1 MGRILLSRG
10 LQQIR
15 HKEKSRRIILD
26 WRKRV
31 HIIEGIAH
39 GLLYLHKHSRL
50 RIVHRD
56 LKASNIL
63 LDIDMNPKISDFG
76 MARIF
81 GSKETEANTNRVV
94 GTYGYMAPEY
104 AMQGVFSVKSDVFS
118 FGVLLLEIVSG
129 MRNAG
134 SHRRGRSLNLLGHAW
149 ELWREG
155 SWFDL
160 VDPSIRDAYPEHRV
174 LRCVHVGL
182 MCVQENAVDRPTMSD
197 VISMLTSESITL
209 PDPRQPAFLSIV
221 LSAEMDAHDGSFSQ
235 NAMTITDLEDGQTIV
250 SANETFA
257 LGFFSPGT
265 STYRYVGIWY
275 SYVPNRTVVWVANRN
290 NPVLDTSGILMF
302 DTSGNL
308 VILDGRGSSFTVA
321 YGSGAKDTEATILDS
336 GNLVLRSVSNRSR
349 LRWQSFDYPTD
360 TWLQGMN
367 LGFVGAQN
375 QLLTSWRSSD
385 DPAIGDYS
393 FGMDPNEKGDFFI
406 WERGNVYWKSGLWNG
421 QSYNFT
427 ESESMSFLYVS
438 NDARTTLSYSSIP
451 ASGTVSGLCL
461 GAGQR
466 EAAKHIVHVELLAS
480 VPEIKTGKTVANA
493 QKDLIQEMGLDGL
506 VEIPGEDDKCSLW
519 YGNIMNLR
527 EGESGDAVGTFY
539 LRLAASELESR
550 GTPVVLIAATVSSV
564 AFLIFASLIFLWMWR
579 QKSKAKGVDTDS
591 AIKLWE
597 SEETGSHFTSFCFSE
612 IADATCKFSLE
623 NKLGEGG
630 FGPVYK
636 GNLPEG
642 QEIAVKRL
650 AAHSGQGL
658 LEFKNEIMLIAK
670 LQHRNLVRL
679 LGCCIQG
686 EEKILIY
693 EYMPNKSLDFFLFEQ
708 SRREMLDWA
717 TRITIIEGIAQGL
730 LYLHKHSR
738 FRIIHRDLKASNILL
753 DIDMNPKISDFG
765 MARIFGSKETEANTN
780 RVVGTYGYMAPEYAM
795 EGIFSVKSD
804 VFSFGVLLLEIAW
817 ELWKEG
823 RWSELADPSI
833 YNACPEHK
841 ESPIN
846 RPTMTEIISALD
858 NESTTLPEPKQPAFV
873 SAGIWTEAGV
883 HGGTHSINGMTISD
897 TQDGPGNKCRYGV
910 KTPLAG
916 SCNLQTRVTK
926 PEIKGLFAHGQ
937 ALRQPNLGENDP
949 TIVGEIPGKRPEYD
963 RCFRRV
969 DHRAHNDKDAATLE
983 ITDGLPSN
991 ISSSRPAK

>member
-1 MGRILLSRG
+1 MGRPLC
-10 LQQIR
+10 LQMR
-15 HKEKSRRIILD
+15 HS
-26 WRKRV
+26 
-31 HIIEGIAH
+31 
-39 GLLYLHKHSRL
+39 
-50 RIVHRD
+50 
-56 LKASNIL
+56 
-63 LDIDMNPKISDFG
+63 
-76 MARIF
+76 
-81 GSKETEANTNRVV
+81 
-94 GTYGYMAPEY
+94 
-104 AMQGVFSVKSDVFS
+104 
-118 FGVLLLEIVSG
+118 
-129 MRNAG
+129 
-134 SHRRGRSLNLLGHAW
+134 
-149 ELWREG
+149 
-155 SWFDL
+155 
-160 VDPSIRDAYPEHRV
+160 
-174 LRCVHVGL
+174 
-182 MCVQENAVDRPTMSD
+182 
-197 VISMLTSESITL
+197 
-209 PDPRQPAFLSIV
+209 
-221 LSAEMDAHDGSFSQ
+221 LSASLA
-235 NAMTITDLEDGQTIV
+235 LELLHI
-250 SANETFA
+250 
-257 LGFFSPGT
+257 
-265 STYRYVGIWY
+265 
-275 SYVPNRTVVWVANRN
+275 
-290 NPVLDTSGILMF
+290 
-302 DTSGNL
+302 
-308 VILDGRGSSFTVA
+308 DGRGSSFTVA

-451 ASGTVSGLCL
+451 ASGMVRYVLDHSGQLKLLERMDFVLHQWLVL
-461 GAGQR
+461 GSWPEGSCKAYSPCGAFGICAGNQDWQNR
-466 EAAKHIVHVELLAS
+466 CKCPKGFNPGDGVGWSSGDTRRGCIRQTNMHCVGDKFFQM
-480 VPEIKTGKTVANA
+480 P
-493 QKDLIQEMGLDGL
+493 DMGL
-506 VEIPGEDDKCSLW
+506 PGNATTISSITGQKQCESTCLTNCSCTAYAVLQDKCSLW

-693 EYMPNKSLDFFLFEQ
+693 EYMPNKSLDFFLFGQ
-708 SRREMLDWA
+708 
-717 TRITIIEGIAQGL
+717 
-730 LYLHKHSR
+730 
-738 FRIIHRDLKASNILL
+738 FNI
-753 DIDMNPKISDFG
+753 PF
-765 MARIFGSKETEANTN
+765 
-780 RVVGTYGYMAPEYAM
+780 
-795 EGIFSVKSD
+795 
-804 VFSFGVLLLEIAW
+804 
-817 ELWKEG
+817 
-823 RWSELADPSI
+823 
-833 YNACPEHK
+833 
-841 ESPIN
+841 
-846 RPTMTEIISALD
+846 
-858 NESTTLPEPKQPAFV
+858 Q
-873 SAGIWTEAGV
+873 
-883 HGGTHSINGMTISD
+883 
-897 TQDGPGNKCRYGV
+897 
-910 KTPLAG
+910 
-916 SCNLQTRVTK
+916 
-926 PEIKGLFAHGQ
+926 
-937 ALRQPNLGENDP
+937 
-949 TIVGEIPGKRPEYD
+949 
-963 RCFRRV
+963 
-969 DHRAHNDKDAATLE
+969 
-983 ITDGLPSN
+983 
-991 ISSSRPAK
+991 ISSFIASSFLSQKHQLFFLSCYLLT